1 MAHFSSNFSEIIEL
15 KETFEVKAYKV
26 NNKRW
31 FIHHVSGWFESI
43 RKDLS
48 PNGVFKQQV
57 VDRKNNRYRKFV
69 VDALVKVRVIKDVE
83 EKLSDHHK

>member
-1 MAHFSSNFSEIIEL
+1 MTLYSKSFSERIEL
-15 KETFEVKAYKV
+15 KETFEVKAYKA

-48 PNGVFKQQV
+48 PKGVFKLQV

-69 VDALVKVRVIKDVE
+69 VDALVKVRVIKDIE